1 MLLKQSEQSPVQT
14 RQGQDLQHV
23 LWSSEIDFI
32 MAGLEETPP
41 TGSCAWLFMLFR
53 GGYKFDYI

>member
-1 MLLKQSEQSPVQT
+1 MLLKQGQRSLVQT

-23 LWSSEIDFI
+23 MWSSEIDFI
-32 MAGLEETPP
+32 MAGLEEAPP
-41 TGSCAWLFMLFR
+41 TGSYAWLFILFR